1 MILTILICTLPERAE
16 KLKRLLEILRQ
27 QITADVEIITD
38 DRGRHIT
45 TGQKRN
51 DLLHRAKGIYSVFI
65 DDDDIVS
72 HDYIGKVLQAA
83 KLNPDCITFRGYMT
97 TNGFNRINFVLRL
110 GEKYE
115 ERNGIYY
122 RFPNHIVPIKTQIG
136 RQVAFENITHGED
149 YKWALQIKDRNLLK
163 TEFYIDSELYHYD
176 YITKK

>member
-1 MILTILICTLPERAE
+1 
-16 KLKRLLEILRQ
+16 
-27 QITADVEIITD
+27 
-38 DRGRHIT
+38 
-45 TGQKRN
+45 
-51 DLLHRAKGIYSVFI
+51 
-65 DDDDIVS
+65 
-72 HDYIGKVLQAA
+72 
-83 KLNPDCITFRGYMT
+83 MT

-176 YITKK
+176 YFTKK

>member
-115 ERNGIYY
+115 ERNGMYY

>member
-1 MILTILICTLPERAE
+1 MILSILICTLPERAE
-16 KLKRLLEILRQ
+16 KLKRLLDILRPQ
-27 QITADVEIITD
+27 LTCEVQILTD

-51 DLLHRAKGIYSVFI
+51 DLLHKAIGIYSVFV

-72 HDYIGKVLQAA
+72 HDYVAKILKAA
-83 KLNPDCITFRGYMT
+83 SHNPDCITFKGWMT
-97 TNGFNRINFVLRL
+97 TNGYSRVNFVLRL

-149 YKWALQIKDRNLLK
+149 YKWALQIKDRNLIK
-163 TEFYIDSELYHYD
+163 TEYHIDSELYHYD
-176 YITKK
+176 YISHK

>member
-51 DLLHRAKGIYSVFI
+51 ELLHKAKGIYSVFI

-83 KLNPDCITFRGYMT
+83 KLNPDCITFKGFMT
-97 TNGFNRINFVLRL
+97 TNGFNRVNFVLRL

-136 RQVAFENITHGED
+136 RQVSFENITHGED

-176 YITKK
+176 YFTKK

>member
-1 MILTILICTLPERAE
+1 MILSILICTLPERAE
-16 KLKRLLEILRQ
+16 KLKRLLDILRP
-27 QITADVEIITD
+27 QITADVEILTD

-51 DLLHRAKGIYSVFI
+51 ELLHRAKGIYSVFI

-72 HDYIGKVLQAA
+72 HDYIEKVLQASRH
-83 KLNPDCITFRGYMT
+83 NPDCITFRGYMT
-97 TNGFNRINFVLRL
+97 TNGFNRVNFVLRL

>member
-1 MILTILICTLPERAE
+1 MILSILICTLPERAE
-16 KLKRLLEILRQ
+16 KLKRLLAILRP

-51 DLLHRAKGIYSVFI
+51 ELLHKAKGIYSVFI

-72 HDYIGKVLQAA
+72 HDYVLKVLQASIH
-83 KLNPDCITFRGYMT
+83 NPDCITFRGHMT
-97 TNGFNRINFVLRL
+97 TNGFNRVNFVLRL

-176 YITKK
+176 YFTKK